1 MIQLKYI
8 IFFILFFILSYF
20 YNKIKKEE
28 SKNTNEHYFKMIDK
42 YLLTPESLGKN
53 NKPCLWIHLNNEN
66 TIISNVNSR
75 KWLDFYS
82 RNTKNLNQPYQLITI
97 KTIIDYNK
105 NDFNIC
111 MIDNSSFK
119 KIIPNW
125 TFDIDKMSNPI
136 KNHIRNIALSR
147 ILNIYGGLLIP
158 SSFIYYKNLKPL
170 WNNIE
175 SNKIFT
181 VSEMINKSF
190 NESFIQETLPSN
202 ILMGSTAN
210 NDMLNEFIK
219 FQEITISQNQS
230 SEFEFNGILGKWL
243 LENNNSIGLIESK
256 LIGIKDENNKVI
268 TLDKLMSNEMI
279 DFNCNKY
286 GIYIPWDELLTR
298 VNYQWF
304 SYLTVEEVLNSN
316 NNLGKLLL
324 LANQI

>member
-53 NKPCLWIHLNNEN
+53 NKPCLWIHINNEN
-66 TIISNVNSR
+66 SIISNVNSR

-158 SSFIYYKNLKPL
+158 SSFICYKNLKPL